1 MTTATVIAIAAIG
14 PMLAT
19 IRTVVALFIARS
31 VILALSDTGATTTAA
46 IAPQIIAACNPPAGP
61 GATRTERR

>member
-19 IRTVVALFIARS
+19 IRSVAALLIARS
-31 VILALSDTGATTTAA
+31 VILALSDTGAATTAT
-46 IAPQIIAACNPPAGP
+46 IAAQIIAACNPPAGL
-61 GATRTERR
+61 GNTRTERP